1 MLNSAQ
7 KIEVAETLSGVED
20 SVLASQ
26 VSSAHTLSIEKVVAG
41 GKGLARFGHH
51 VVLVPAVLPGE
62 SVLAKIGQ
70 KRHGVLQA
78 EVLNI
83 TQPSAERM
91 VPLCQI
97 FGQCGGCQFQH
108 QTYESQLTQKRAMLM
123 EAFSRIGKFQIADIP
138 EVIPSPHPFGY
149 RTVVRFVVFQNK
161 SRFQLGFFR
170 EGTRTSIQASDCLL
184 VPDAVRNLMK
194 AVSGRLESQRRLPL
208 FLQSIE
214 IRWSEYSKHALLV
227 FRGSHEGSSHVHTFL
242 DLFDQIPHVVGW
254 IFESPKSEA
263 SKVSRPPVL
272 KGQDYLI
279 QQFESLTLRMG
290 FRSFVQANWTVY
302 EAIGRTLTEWV
313 GEITGQRVLELFAG
327 VGALGLTLA
336 RKGALVTLVEA
347 NSFALADARQSA
359 KLSHVGRCRFR
370 KGTVESFLSSTNVD
384 EYDVILVDPPRTGL
398 SERVTKEIGRVR
410 PPRLFYVSCD
420 PATLARDLSRLSV
433 YGYHITRVQPF
444 DMFPQTA
451 HIETLVELTV

>member
-1 MLNSAQ
+1 MLAP
-7 KIEVAETLSGVED
+7 D
-20 SVLASQ
+20 M
-26 VSSAHTLSIEKVVAG
+26 SSAHALSIEKVVAG
-41 GKGLARFGHH
+41 GKGLARFGNQ

-70 KRHGVLQA
+70 RRHGVLQA
-78 EVLNI
+78 DVLNI
-83 TQPSAERM
+83 TQPSSERM

-108 QTYESQLTQKRAMLM
+108 QTYEGQLIQKRAMLM
-123 EAFSRIGKFQIADIP
+123 EAFLRIGKLPMASIP

-149 RTVVRFVVFQNK
+149 RTDVRFVVFQNK

-170 EGTRTSIQASDCLL
+170 EGTRTYIQASDCLL

-194 AVSGRLESQRRLPL
+194 AVSDRLVAQRRLPI
-208 FLQSIE
+208 FLHSLE
-214 IRWSEYSKHALLV
+214 IRWSEYSQNALLV
-227 FRGSHEGSSHVHTFL
+227 FRGSHDRVSHVHTFL

-254 IFESPKSEA
+254 IVESLKSDDSKA
-263 SKVSRPPVL
+263 SMPPVL

-279 QQFESLTLRMG
+279 QQFESLTLRTG
-290 FRSFVQANWTVY
+290 YRSFVQANWPIY

-370 KGTVESFLSSTNVD
+370 KGTAESFLSSTNVD
-384 EYDVILVDPPRTGL
+384 EYDVILIDPPRTGL
-398 SERVTKEIGRVR
+398 SELATKEIGRIR

-433 YGYHITRVQPF
+433 YGYQLTRVQPF

>member
-7 KIEVAETLSGVED
+7 KIDVAETLSGVENF
-20 SVLASQ
+20 VLAPE
-26 VSSAHTLSIEKVVAG
+26 VSSVQALSIEKVVAG
-41 GKGLARFGHH
+41 GKGLARLGNQ

-78 EVLNI
+78 DAVNI
-83 TQPSAERM
+83 THPSADRT

-108 QTYESQLTQKRAMLM
+108 QTYEGQLAQKRAMLM
-123 EAFSRIGKFQIADIP
+123 EAFVRIGKLPIADIP

-149 RTVVRFVVFQNK
+149 RTVVRFAVFQNK

-170 EGTRTSIQASDCLL
+170 EGTRTYIQTSDCLL
-184 VPDAVRNLMK
+184 VPEAVRNLMK
-194 AVSGRLESQRRLPL
+194 AVSERLAAQRRLPL
-208 FLQSIE
+208 FLHSME
-214 IRWSEYSKHALLV
+214 IRWSECSKNALLV
-227 FRGSHEGSSHVHTFL
+227 FRGSHDRVSHVQTFL

-254 IFESPKSEA
+254 IVESPKSDGLKA
-263 SKVSRPPVL
+263 STPSVL
-272 KGQDYLI
+272 RGQDYLI
-279 QQFESLTLRMG
+279 QRYESLTLRTG
-290 FRSFVQANWTVY
+290 YRSFVQANWTIY

-313 GEITGQRVLELFAG
+313 GEVTGQRVLELFAG
-327 VGALGLTLA
+327 VGALGLSLA

-347 NSFALADARQSA
+347 NAFALADARQSA

-370 KGTVESFLSSTNVD
+370 KGTVESFLPSTNVD

-398 SERVTKEIGRVR
+398 SGLATKEIGRVC

-433 YGYHITRVQPF
+433 YGYQITRVQPF

>member
-7 KIEVAETLSGVED
+7 KIDIAETRSGVENT
-20 SVLASQ
+20 VLAPQ
-26 VSSAHTLSIEKVVAG
+26 VSSVHALSIEKVVAG
-41 GKGLARFGHH
+41 GKGLARLGDQ
-51 VVLVPAVLPGE
+51 VVLVPGVLPGE
-62 SVLAKIGQ
+62 SVFAKIGQ

-78 EVLNI
+78 DVLNI
-83 TQPSAERM
+83 TRPSSERM
-91 VPLCQI
+91 APLCQI

-108 QTYESQLTQKRAMLM
+108 QTYEGQLTQKRAMLM
-123 EAFSRIGKFQIADIP
+123 EAFSRIGKLPISSIP

-149 RTVVRFVVFQNK
+149 RTVVRFAVFQNK
-161 SRFQLGFFR
+161 GRFQLGFFR

-194 AVSGRLESQRRLPL
+194 AVSERLGAQRRLPL

-214 IRWSEYSKHALLV
+214 IRWSEYSKNGLLV
-227 FRGSHEGSSHVHTFL
+227 FRGSHDHVSHVHTFL
-242 DLFDQIPHVVGW
+242 DLFDTMPHVVGC
-254 IFESPKSEA
+254 IFESPKSEG
-263 SKVSRPPVL
+263 SKVSMLPVL

-279 QQFESLTLRMG
+279 NRFDSLTLRVG
-290 FRSFVQANWTVY
+290 YRSFMQANWTIY

-327 VGALGLTLA
+327 VGALGLSLA

-347 NSFALADARQSA
+347 NAFALADARQSA

-370 KGTVESFLSSTNVD
+370 KGTVESFLSNTNVD
-384 EYDVILVDPPRTGL
+384 EYDVMLVDPPRTGL
-398 SERVTKEIGRVR
+398 SELATKEIGRVR
-410 PPRLFYVSCD
+410 PPRLFYISCD

-433 YGYHITRVQPF
+433 YGYQITRVQPF